1 MDSDNSN
8 KPSLAR
14 RRFLAQALSGG
25 AIAGGLALTGRAGA
39 NAALSGGKAGQ
50 TGKPGLLDVVIIGAG
65 LAGLTAARDLQ
76 KAGCES
82 FRVLEARDRVGGR
95 TYNHDLGNGVIS
107 EAGGQWIGP
116 GQTAIADLARQL
128 NVGTFD
134 QYYQGKSTFLAG
146 GVRYA
151 EEISGG
157 GASIDHRLARKLNDL
172 ARTVPHEAPWKAPNA
187 AELDQLTVADWISQQ
202 GVTLSN
208 IDKIGLNSS
217 TSLTFGTPPAGV
229 GLLHYLSWINTAS
242 DGLESLER
250 IEDGAQETR
259 INGGSQILSI
269 KMAETLGD
277 KLSMSCPVRK
287 IVDWDKDI
295 VELHTDQG
303 IIRTRQVIVA
313 LNPALCN
320 QIHFSPALPQ
330 GRAELQKRWP
340 AHAPMR
346 KTVHVYSRPFWR
358 DKGLNGQVMPT
369 EGPLIWAYD
378 NSPPDGSVGVLAAFT
393 RTGQLS
399 HDPAEAQ
406 RVLSDIYAQALGEE
420 ARHPTQFHDYDW
432 GKVDPW
438 SLTCIHPIPPRF
450 WTQWG
455 EFLRPP
461 AGRLIWSGTETAEI
475 WGGTMDG
482 AIRSGHQAALT
493 VLQALNQTQ
502 GSLS

>member
-1 MDSDNSN
+1 MDTDDN
-8 KPSLAR
+8 KKSLIAR

-25 AIAGGLALTGRAGA
+25 AIASGLALTGRAGA
-39 NAALSGGKAGQ
+39 STVLSGGKSAD
-50 TGKPGLLDVVIIGAG
+50 LIDVVIIGAG

-76 KAGCES
+76 KSGCDS
-82 FRVLEARDRVGGR
+82 FRVIEARDRVGGR

-116 GQTAIADLARQL
+116 GQTAIFDLAREL
-128 NVGTFD
+128 NVDTFD

-151 EEISGG
+151 EEITGG
-157 GASIDHRLARKLNDL
+157 GASIDHRLAKKLNEL

-187 AELDQLTVADWISQQ
+187 AQLDQLTVADWISQQ

-259 INGGSQILSI
+259 ITGGSQILSI
-269 KMAETLGD
+269 KMAEALGD
-277 KLSMSCPVRK
+277 KLTLSCPVRK

-358 DKGLNGQVMPT
+358 EKGLNGQIMPT

-378 NSPPDGSVGVLAAFT
+378 NSPQDGSVGVLAAFT
-393 RTGQLS
+393 RAGQLP
-399 HDPAEAQ
+399 HDPAAAQ
-406 RVLSDIYAQALGEE
+406 RELSDIYAQALGEE

-493 VLQALNQTQ
+493 ALQALNQTQ
-502 GSLS
+502 GSL